1 MLYSS
6 TYPHRNRKQS
16 KSKFALGH
24 YFKFESIWLWRTQSL
39 PIKSFRLAVQQNSD
53 RGCQLPVFYSS
64 VQCSGEYTRMS
75 PGSKVLKEVAS
86 MLYWTMLAACTVG
99 PGTVVTCARAGAEF
113 GLNLI
118 WALVVAS
125 LIAFTLQEGT
135 ARLTIVSGQS
145 LGQCIKTKYQH
156 MAKIYNTA
164 IICWLLA
171 GSVFFGNM
179 LYECNNFAGG
189 VDAVMAMPGASDL
202 TGSSLVG
209 LRVGSCLVYAI
220 LALGLLYWDKTD
232 KLGIMLG
239 LLMIGMVTLF
249 LVVVVYMGMEWT
261 KFLWGLLP
269 NLPAKTESSAEPADI
284 IISLVSTTSVG
295 YNLFLGGAMAK
306 GRELGSAQRGIAF
319 STVSAVAVS
328 ILILI
333 VGSGFHQE
341 GGSTTFTISQLSE
354 FIKQFLGTAG
364 VVVFSLGFIAAA
376 LSSILTCPLAAALT
390 ADSVLTFKK
399 EEKEEDKESPSE
411 DKNDREMPRLFFLGL
426 MLVMVLLSTVVISA
440 NADRTLVI
448 LIAQVFNG
456 CLLPLFSTCL
466 LLCLNDKQFMV
477 SSPQSGLANIA
488 MLICV
493 TLTFIFTANVLLQKL
508 VGSFLTDVYIRLGVA
523 IGLGVAGIG
532 SVCVATTLGREI
544 VTSFRKSS

>member
-1 MLYSS
+1 
-6 TYPHRNRKQS
+6 
-16 KSKFALGH
+16 
-24 YFKFESIWLWRTQSL
+24 
-39 PIKSFRLAVQQNSD
+39 
-53 RGCQLPVFYSS
+53 
-64 VQCSGEYTRMS
+64 
-75 PGSKVLKEVAS
+75 

-113 GLNLI
+113 GLHLI

-145 LGQCIKTKYQH
+145 LGQCLKAKYQH
-156 MAKIYNTA
+156 MTKFYNTA
-164 IICWLLA
+164 IICWLVA

-189 VDAVMAMPGASDL
+189 VDAVMAMPGAGDL

-209 LRVGSCLVYAI
+209 LRVGSCMVYMVIVMA
-220 LALGLLYWDKTD
+220 LLYWDKTD

-239 LLMIGMVTLF
+239 ILMMGMVSLF
-249 LVVVVYMGMEWT
+249 LVVVAYMGMDWT
-261 KFLWGLLP
+261 NFLWGLLP
-269 NLPAKTESSAEPADI
+269 NLPPKTATSAEPADI

-354 FIKQFLGTAG
+354 FIKKFLGTGG

-390 ADSVLTFKK
+390 ADSVLSLNKLDK
-399 EEKEEDKESPSE
+399 DGLNEDKESTATPVE
-411 DKNDREMPRLFFLGL
+411 DNKKDQREMPRVLFLGL
-426 MLVMVLLSTVVISA
+426 MLVMVLISTVVISA

-508 VGSFLTDVYIRLGVA
+508 FGSFLTNVWIRLGVA
-523 IGLGVAGIG
+523 IGLGVTGMG
-532 SVCVATTLGREI
+532 SVCVATSLGREI
-544 VTSFRKSS
+544 VSSFKKSS